1 MTVATPLF
9 SKPVLK
15 GSVYSAA
22 YLIVYLLVV
31 VLTTP
36 ALPPVEA
43 VRASLSFN
51 GYFLALLLSSIW
63 FHGFLRA
70 RAASRSCTL
79 RRGLAAGAAGGGS
92 FIASVLSFLSLTQV
106 GCCSFWLYAISLLA
120 GIGGLGTALAG
131 IIVDFP
137 FLLMALGVSIIWA
150 GNIYI
155 LMRLSRS
162 KTSREANR
170 PFTN

>member
-1 MTVATPLF
+1 MTAATPLF
-9 SKPVLK
+9 SKPALT
-15 GSVYSAA
+15 GSVYSTA

-43 VRASLSFN
+43 VRASLAFN
-51 GYFLALLLSSIW
+51 GHFLALLLSSTW

-70 RAASRSCTL
+70 KAASRSCTL
-79 RRGLAAGAAGGGS
+79 RRGVTAGAAGCGS
-92 FIASVLSFLSLTQV
+92 FIASALSFLSLTQV
-106 GCCSFWLYAISLLA
+106 GCCGFWLYAISLLA

-131 IIVDFP
+131 IMVEHPFP
-137 FLLMALGVSIIWA
+137 LMALGVSIIWA

-155 LMRLSRS
+155 LVRLSRS
-162 KTSREANR
+162 KTSRETSR